1 MRLIACH
8 IENFGKL
15 SNLNINFNDGIN
27 IINEP
32 NGWGK
37 STMAAFLKAMLYG
50 FDTKKEP
57 GAFEKERKLYRPWQ
71 GGAYGGEL
79 DFQIDK
85 KKYRISRT
93 FGTTEKTDEF
103 HLYDLD
109 TNLEVDDYSSAIG
122 EEIFD
127 LDRASFKRSIYI
139 AQSDI
144 VTESSDAINAKLGNL
159 AANTND
165 INNFESAQAL
175 IKDMMNK
182 LSPNR
187 ITGSIKKRKNSLA
200 LIEQELKGY
209 AAAESA
215 VAEIT
220 AKLEQKQEQKQELA
234 EIRLEYG
241 KALQVASE
249 DSRRTEAKRNYNA
262 LCDDVEEKLKIYQ
275 EYADSFDG
283 NIPTDDEFKRWS
295 EKARKLED
303 KIVIARNLA
312 FSDDETKEYER
323 IKKSL
328 NNKIPTEETLDSM
341 QDKVN
346 KVSRI
351 KNEHNQL
358 EMKLSQMESVAI
370 LTTGD
375 EFDTNPRKSK
385 LMPIGIAIFILGI
398 IAGAAALIMSIGF
411 GNKAIEIILL
421 VLGGVGVVAAAG
433 GIFLTVIGMKH
444 NKEYAREL
452 LRKLE
457 EKAEQKRAKEEPIS
471 EMRNQLQL
479 IEEGVTALDEEIRNF
494 FADYNLNC
502 NESEYQARF
511 FELQTMIQDYYR
523 LKDRKVK
530 YTETIEACANLK
542 SELIGFAR
550 KMKIDEK
557 KDFSSSIAQL
567 QTKAAECRLAQKTY
581 ESAKAKVSLFE
592 EKNDMEKLLGP
603 LDCPY
608 SIDELNNM
616 ISEVDA
622 RTEDVREAMEQYNR
636 QLEDLQEQ
644 LDIRDE
650 KEQELRNGKE
660 LQEEESRKYDV
671 LESTASFLQAARDQ
685 FTARYMAPI
694 SNGFQKY
701 YEILT
706 GDTSRNW
713 MIDANISIKVRE
725 YGELRDINWLSA
737 GNRDLLAMCMR
748 FALVD
753 AMFPD
758 EKPFLILDDP
768 FVNLDDEKIEHG
780 KQLLIALEKE
790 YQAIYFTCHESREYK
805 DV

>member
-15 SNLNINFNDGIN
+15 SNLNINFNEGIN

-50 FDTKKEP
+50 FDTRKEP

-71 GGAYGGEL
+71 GGVYGGEL
-79 DFQIDK
+79 DFEIDRK
-85 KKYRISRT
+85 RYRISRT

-103 HLYDLD
+103 HLYNLD

-139 AQSDI
+139 AQNDI
-144 VTESSDAINAKLGNL
+144 ITESSDAINAKLGNL

-187 ITGSIKKRKNSLA
+187 ITGSIKKRRNTITHL
-200 LIEQELKGY
+200 EQELKSY
-209 AAAESA
+209 SAAESA
-215 VAEIT
+215 VNEIN
-220 AKLEQKQEQKQELA
+220 AKLEEKRSQKQELSQ
-234 EIRLEYG
+234 IRLNYG

-249 DSRRTEAKRNYNA
+249 DSRRKEAKRNYRA
-262 LCDDVEEKLKIYQ
+262 LCDDVDEKYIIYKQ
-275 EYADSFDG
+275 YADSFG
-283 NIPTDDEFKRWS
+283 GKVPSEEELKLWA

-303 KIVIARNLA
+303 EIVLARNLA
-312 FSDDETKEYER
+312 FSEEEEHKYCQMKENFGDKIPNDATIER
-323 IKKSL
+323 IQK
-328 NNKIPTEETLDSM
+328 
-341 QDKVN
+341 
-346 KVSRI
+346 KVSKVSKVR
-351 KNEHNQL
+351 NEHNQL
-358 EMKLSQMESVAI
+358 ELKLSQMESVAM
-370 LTTGD
+370 LTTA
-375 EFDTNPRKSK
+375 EESEIELKKSK
-385 LMPIGIAIFILGI
+385 LLPYGVVVLILGLIAGI
-398 IAGAAALIMSIGF
+398 IALAISIGF

-421 VLGGVGVVAAAG
+421 VLGGVGVVAAIV
-433 GIFLTVIGMKH
+433 GIAMTTIGMQR
-444 NKEYAREL
+444 NKNFVREQ

-457 EKAEQKRAKEEPIS
+457 EREAQKRAKEEPIL
-471 EMRNQLQL
+471 EMKEQLL
-479 IEEGVTALDEEIRNF
+479 MIEEGVSVLDDEIKKF
-494 FADYNLNC
+494 FAANHLEC
-502 NESEYQARF
+502 NDNEYQTSI
-511 FELQTMIQDYYR
+511 FELQTLIQDYHR
-523 LKDRKVK
+523 LDERSKK
-530 YTETIEACANLK
+530 YNAAIDKCAKLK
-542 SELIGFAR
+542 SEISNYLKTLGIE
-550 KMKIDEK
+550 EK
-557 KDFSSSIAQL
+557 KDFSSAIAKIQA
-567 QTKAAECRLAQKTY
+567 KSAECRLAEKTY
-581 ESAKAKVSLFE
+581 ESAKAKVSQFE
-592 EKNDMEKLLGP
+592 EKNDMKAILSPSE
-603 LDCPY
+603 CPY

-622 RTEDVREAMEQYNR
+622 RTEDVRDAMEQYNR
-636 QLEDLQEQ
+636 QLEDMQEQ

-650 KEQELRNGKE
+650 KEQELRNNKE
-660 LQEEESRKYDV
+660 VQEEEIHKYDI
-671 LESTASFLQAARDQ
+671 LNETANFLQEARDQ

-694 SNGFQKY
+694 ANGFQKY

-713 MIDANISIKVRE
+713 MIDANISVKVRE
-725 YGELRDINWLSA
+725 YGELRDVNWLSA
-737 GNRDLLAMCMR
+737 GNRDLIAMCMR

-780 KQLLIALEKE
+780 KQLLIALERE

>member
-15 SNLNINFNDGIN
+15 SNLNINFNEGIN

-50 FDTKKEP
+50 FDTRKEP
-57 GAFEKERKLYRPWQ
+57 GAFEKERKIYRPWQ
-71 GGAYGGEL
+71 GGVYGGEL
-79 DFQIDK
+79 DFEIDRK
-85 KKYRISRT
+85 RYRISRT

-139 AQSDI
+139 AQNDI
-144 VTESSDAINAKLGNL
+144 ITESSDAINAKLGNL

-187 ITGSIKKRKNSLA
+187 ITGSIKKRRNTITHL
-200 LIEQELKGY
+200 EQELKSY
-209 AAAESA
+209 SAAESA
-215 VAEIT
+215 VNELND
-220 AKLEQKQEQKQELA
+220 KLEEKRAQKQELGQ
-234 EIRLEYG
+234 IRLNYG

-249 DSRRTEAKRNYNA
+249 DSRRKEAKRNYRA
-262 LCDDVEEKLKIYQ
+262 LCDDVDEKHRIYKD
-275 EYADSFDG
+275 YADSFG
-283 NIPTDDEFKRWS
+283 GKIPTEDELKAWAD
-295 EKARKLED
+295 KARKLED
-303 KIVIARNLA
+303 EIVVARNLTLSEEEGLE
-312 FSDDETKEYER
+312 FSRIRECLGESIPGDKELER
-323 IKKSL
+323 
-328 NNKIPTEETLDSM
+328 M
-341 QDKVN
+341 QQKVA
-346 KVSRI
+346 KVSKVR
-351 KNEHNQL
+351 NEHSQL
-358 EMKLSQMESVAI
+358 EMKLSQMESVAM
-370 LTTGD
+370 LTTVD
-375 EFDTNPRKSK
+375 DTDLELKKSK
-385 LMPIGIAIFILGI
+385 LLPAGIIVFILGL
-398 IAGAAALIMSIGF
+398 IAGAVALTFSIGF
-411 GNKAIEIILL
+411 GNKAVEIIFL
-421 VLGGVGVVAAAG
+421 VLGGVGVVAAVV
-433 GIFLTVIGMKH
+433 GIAMAIIGIQR
-444 NKEYAREL
+444 NKNFVREQ

-457 EKAEQKRAKEEPIS
+457 EQDEQRKSKEEPII
-471 EMRNQLQL
+471 EMKEQLHM
-479 IEEGVTALDEEIRNF
+479 IEEGVTVLDDEIKRF
-494 FADYNLNC
+494 FESYNLKC
-502 NESEYQARF
+502 CEDEYQTSF
-511 FELQTMIQDYYR
+511 FELQTMIQDFHR
-523 LKDRKVK
+523 LNDRRMK
-530 YTETIEACANLK
+530 YNATIEKCATLK
-542 SELIGFAR
+542 SELISGLKKLGISA
-550 KMKIDEK
+550 D
-557 KDFSSSIAQL
+557 KDFSSEIAKL
-567 QTKAAECRLAQKTY
+567 QSKSAECRLAQKTY
-581 ESAKAKVSLFE
+581 ESAKAKVKQFE
-592 EKNDMEKLLGP
+592 ENNDMETLLSP
-603 LDCPY
+603 SECPY

-622 RTEDVREAMEQYNR
+622 RTEDVRAAMEQYNR
-636 QLEDLQEQ
+636 QLEDMQEQ

-650 KEQELRNGKE
+650 KEQELRNSKE
-660 LQEEESRKYDV
+660 LQEEELHKYEI
-671 LESTASFLQAARDQ
+671 LEATSNFLQEARDQ

-737 GNRDLLAMCMR
+737 GNRDLIAMCMR